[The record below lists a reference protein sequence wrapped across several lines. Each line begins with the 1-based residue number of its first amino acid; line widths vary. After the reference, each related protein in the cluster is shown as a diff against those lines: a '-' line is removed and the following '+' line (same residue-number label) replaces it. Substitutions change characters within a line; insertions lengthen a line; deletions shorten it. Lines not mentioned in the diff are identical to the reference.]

1 MVSNPYWCK
10 SLSDFKEEIYQ
21 WISEPSENAM
31 MNLAIFYDACSV
43 AGDTDL
49 LREAKGYLFEKLQ
62 DNKAFFTN
70 FAKPTLSFETPLGF
84 FANFIVEKSHHKNQ
98 LDLKKGGIFPLVQ
111 GVRSLALEHRL
122 TMTNT
127 IERIKTLQQLDVFEK
142 QFSVELIEALAFLST
157 LRLQTGLHK
166 LEHNEELDNYIAPN
180 QLNKLERDLLRDSFK
195 IVNEFKKFVTYHF
208 KLNMV

>member
-1 MVSNPYWCK
+1 MGWRQS
-10 SLSDFKEEIYQ
+10 
-21 WISEPSENAM
+21 
-31 MNLAIFYDACSV
+31 
-43 AGDTDL
+43 L

-62 DNKAFFTN
+62 DNKAFFTH

-98 LDLKKGGIFPLVQ
+98 LDLKKGGIFPIVQ

-157 LRLQTGLHK
+157 LRLQTGLTKLKHK
-166 LEHNEELDNYIAPN
+166 EALDNYIAPG
-180 QLNKLERDLLRDSFK
+180 QLNKLERDLLKDSLK
-195 IVNEFKKFVTYHF
+195 IVNEFKKLVTYHF